1 MVQNTERLQNQYQ
14 AERQGGKEKKRKE
27 KEKTRLTDR
36 YVCRLWRKT
45 KEDDEV
51 CSEREREEDAESSDN
66 AHLHSGYATG
76 ETASVFEISLP
87 ASVRPPFLTS
97 LSFFSFFFVFPLF
110 WGFWCVFKKINLGP
124 IVPSFYFIF
133 SANFLMLHQKWRSA
147 TRRFSQIWLQEK
159 IKI

>member
-1 MVQNTERLQNQYQ
+1 MCAGYGER
-14 AERQGGKEKKRKE
+14 R
-27 KEKTRLTDR
+27 
-36 YVCRLWRKT
+36 

-97 LSFFSFFFVFPLF
+97 LSFFSFFFLFFFVFPLF
-110 WGFWCVFKKINLGP
+110 WGFWCVFFNFFLGP